1 MTLLRFQRSQLS
13 KSFLTNDLS
22 NERKLLSTRLS
33 QIKSRILKEATSVD
47 HAVIIFDE
55 LTQHNS
61 E

>member
-1 MTLLRFQRSQLS
+1 MTLLRFQRSQVTKL
-13 KSFLTNDLS
+13 FLTNGLS

-33 QIKSRILKEATSVD
+33 QIKSKILKEATSVD